1 MPLRLCMTNSA
12 HHFVFAG
19 GGTGGHLFPGLAVA
33 RRLRLIDGAATIS
46 FAGSGKL
53 FERRLV
59 EAAGFRY
66 LAMAAHPLP
75 RGPAGAIRF
84 LSRNLAGYR
93 AARKFLKEGNASV
106 VVGLGGYASAATGR
120 AAISLSVPLLLLEQ
134 NAVAGR
140 ATRWLAPSA
149 HVVCLAFDEAR
160 SDLPPGCRVFTTGTP
175 VGAELSWLAARP
187 TPRGRSSKQKQL
199 LVLGGSG
206 GSRQLN
212 EAVPRALYKLR
223 HLLASWRI
231 VHQSGAGRDTSTS
244 LLYGKLNLRAIVTPM
259 IANMPTVLR
268 ETDLVVSRAG
278 GTTLAELA
286 AAAVPAV
293 LVPYPFSA
301 DDHQR
306 ANAEAMVAG
315 GGCYCV
321 DSGDASR
328 LDDRLTSV
336 VTPLLTDRQLRGEM
350 GANIRRFARADATE
364 AVASLVLDLA
374 MPARTARA
382 A

>member
-1 MPLRLCMTNSA
+1 MSNTPS
-12 HHFVFAG
+12 HFVFAG

-46 FAGSGKL
+46 FAGCGKP
-53 FERRLV
+53 FERRIV

-66 LAMAAHPLP
+66 LAIAAHPLP
-75 RGPAGAIRF
+75 RGPASAIRF
-84 LSRNLAGYR
+84 LSQNLAGYR
-93 AARKFLKEGNASV
+93 AARQFLKDNNVSV

-140 ATRWLAPSA
+140 ATRWLAPAAS
-149 HVVCLAFDEAR
+149 VVCLAFDEAR
-160 SDLPPGCRVFTTGTP
+160 AGLPPGPRVFTTGTP
-175 VGAELSWLAARP
+175 TSAELSWLAAQA
-187 TPRGRSSKQKQL
+187 TPPRRSRKQKQL

-206 GSRQLN
+206 GSEQIN

-223 HLLASWRI
+223 HLLTSWRI
-231 VHQSGAGRDTSTS
+231 VHQSGAGRDTSTRV
-244 LLYGKLNLRAIVTPM
+244 LYGKLNLPATVTPM

-293 LVPYPFSA
+293 LVPYPRAA

-306 ANAEAMVAG
+306 ANAEAMAAG
-315 GGCYCV
+315 GGCCCV
-321 DSGDASR
+321 ESGSAVR
-328 LDDRLTSV
+328 LDDDLISAI
-336 VTPLLTDRQLRGEM
+336 TPLLTDRQLRGEM
-350 GANIRRFARADATE
+350 SANIRQFARADATE
-364 AVASLVLDLA
+364 AVVSLVLELA
-374 MPARTARA
+374 APVQSARA